1 MTAVTTITLESST
14 GDSVVVSAP
23 DDSFFESDIV
33 LRTDPDSIYDVGFT
47 ARTSSGAFEPGG
59 RIIGDEIP
67 IRQVQ
72 LPFLLSQASR
82 PRFQR
87 LWGTPGNF
95 RKVKFHYDGISGR
108 RTLVLRLAKEIKYT
122 IEDGFDAAVD
132 DTVYAVVTALA
143 VNPFFEGA
151 ETVASW
157 TNTTSGCTLKI
168 VAGPGTFSLR
178 VGGQTTSPI
187 TFPTSAAAV
196 RGALAALSTVGGAGN
211 VTATMVQSSENS
223 AILAISFA
231 AGVNAGSFTGDP
243 TNLGNTNLSLV
254 DWFGNKSL
262 TVTINGLSASNVGYF
277 PVWNPTDQPLWLEW
291 TLDPGCIW
299 GIPDFGF
306 GQERRWG
313 RTVGQD
319 SARMIYT
326 PTPAIAKT
334 MSVMS
339 DPFMDTYV
347 CADLSNFAGLM
358 NGVEP
363 LYPVPPYT
371 GTAASPI
378 LLPVECRGPA
388 GAKATLRQRRFW
400 SAESG
405 LEAP

>member
-1 MTAVTTITLESST
+1 MTAVATITLESGT
-14 GDSVVVSAP
+14 DSVVVSAP
-23 DDSFFESDIV
+23 DDIFFESDII

-95 RKVKFHYDGISGR
+95 RKVKFHYDGTSGR

-122 IEDGFDAAVD
+122 TEDGFDAAVD

-143 VNPFFEGA
+143 VNPFFEGP

-168 VAGPGTFSLR
+168 VAGPGTFTLK
-178 VGGQTTSPI
+178 VGNQTTAPI
-187 TFPTSAAAV
+187 TFPTTAAAV
-196 RGALAALSTVGGAGN
+196 KNALAALSTVGGAGN
-211 VTATMVQSSENS
+211 VTATMVQSSQNS

-231 AGVNAGSFTGDP
+231 AGVSAGSFTGDP

-326 PTPAIAKT
+326 PTPAIEKT